1 MSLSERKQ
9 KILKAVI
16 DDYISFAEPVGS
28 SHIARNHQMPL
39 SSATIRNELA
49 DLEEQGYLVK
59 PHTSAG
65 RIPSYMGYRTY
76 VDSLME
82 KYLVS
87 LREIDDLKTQMK
99 QKISELDYYIKRVLK
114 VASDHTG
121 LTAVAFA
128 PDLTKGTIKKIEL
141 MMLDERNIVVILVTD
156 TSIVK
161 SRHIRLGFDTTPE
174 ALKDLKEKLNT
185 HLAGFTI
192 EEISGKSL
200 AEITKEMN
208 NDHGALSD
216 IIGFIYS
223 TITEMNGP
231 EMYLSGETNMLAL
244 PEFHNVAKAK
254 EFLDLV
260 HNREKM
266 QNIIIPNV
274 NRDILKVFIGD
285 EIENTD
291 NLGLSIVLSPYKI
304 TDSVFGAI
312 GYIGPTRMDYGKAVS
327 SIEYISKALNEGLE
341 RNE

>member
-1 MSLSERKQ
+1 MSLNERKQ

-28 SHIARNHQMPL
+28 SHIVKNHDMPL

-87 LREIDDLKTQMK
+87 LREIDDLKAQMNK
-99 QKISELDYYIKRVLK
+99 KISELDIYIKRVLEI
-114 VASDHTG
+114 ASKHTG
-121 LTAVAFA
+121 LATVAFA

-141 MMLDERNIVVILVTD
+141 MMLDSRNIVVILVTD
-156 TSIVK
+156 SSIVK
-161 SRHIRLGFDTTPE
+161 SRHIRLEFDTDTE
-174 ALKDLKEKLNT
+174 FLKDLKEKLNEN
-185 HLAGFTI
+185 LAGFTI
-192 EEISGKSL
+192 EEITGKSL
-200 AEITKEMN
+200 EDITRKMN
-208 NDHGALSD
+208 NDHAALSE

-231 EMYLSGETNMLAL
+231 EMYLSGETNMLSL
-244 PEFHNVAKAK
+244 PEFHKIEKAK

-260 HNREKM
+260 HDKSKM
-266 QNIIIPNV
+266 KEIIIPNV
-274 NRDILKVFIGD
+274 NKDILKVFIGD
-285 EIENTD
+285 EIEKAD
-291 NLGLSIVLSPYKI
+291 NLGLSLVLSPYKI

-312 GYIGPTRMDYGKAVS
+312 GFIGPTRMDYGKAVS
-327 SIEYISKALNEGLE
+327 SAEYISKALNEGLE